1 VARQA
6 VQLGLLPRLKIRHT
20 SKLEGQIYVPIIN
33 WMLAVGVVA
42 LILGFQHSAKL
53 TEIYGVAVTGTFILN
68 TILFIA
74 VARSMW
80 QTPRWRLALLGILF
94 LTVEIAFFA
103 SNLAKIEHGAYLSLA
118 VGVAFAFIMITW
130 RRGREIVSR
139 NRIEEEG
146 PLDEFLEGLCTADP
160 PIIRVPGTAIF
171 MNPGSQTTPL
181 AMRAEVERIHTLHEK
196 VLIVSIDPVSVPH
209 VALAHRFHAE
219 CLGRGLFKVTY
230 LTIHVGY
237 RDRLDVPGALA
248 LARKQG
254 LLERALDLE
263 HASYLVSRMTIR
275 PTTEPGMHRWRK
287 QLFVTMAR
295 NADSPIDQFRLPPE
309 RTVLMGSQVAV

>member
-1 VARQA
+1 
-6 VQLGLLPRLKIRHT
+6 
-20 SKLEGQIYVPIIN
+20 
-33 WMLAVGVVA
+33 
-42 LILGFQHSAKL
+42 
-53 TEIYGVAVTGTFILN
+53 
-68 TILFIA
+68 
-74 VARSMW
+74 
-80 QTPRWRLALLGILF
+80 
-94 LTVEIAFFA
+94 
-103 SNLAKIEHGAYLSLA
+103 
-118 VGVAFAFIMITW
+118 
-130 RRGREIVSR
+130 
-139 NRIEEEG
+139 
-146 PLDEFLEGLCTADP
+146 
-160 PIIRVPGTAIF
+160 
-171 MNPGSQTTPL
+171 
-181 AMRAEVERIHTLHEK
+181 
-196 VLIVSIDPVSVPH
+196 